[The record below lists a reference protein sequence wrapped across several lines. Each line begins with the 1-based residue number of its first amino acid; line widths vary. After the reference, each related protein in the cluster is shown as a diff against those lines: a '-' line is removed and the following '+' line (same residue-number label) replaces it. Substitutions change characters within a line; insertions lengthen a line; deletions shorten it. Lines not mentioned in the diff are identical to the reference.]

1 MEGLPNKVLSVVLM
15 VIIIAVGAIVI
26 DSFANSLT
34 TKTTASVAFN
44 VTQLGLGG
52 MQTFGNWINII
63 VIMVVVGAIIG
74 LIYGVFR
81 FVGGASGGSAY

>member
-34 TKTTASVAFN
+34 TKTVASTAWN

-81 FVGGASGGSAY
+81 FVGGQQTAY

>member
-26 DSFANSLT
+26 DSFANSLA
-34 TKTTASVAFN
+34 TKTAASVAWN

-81 FVGGASGGSAY
+81 FVGGGSQAAY